1 MVVGVLRLTL
11 SLHGARSLKDKRQV
25 VRKLVDRVRARYNVS
40 IAEVGDNDLWQRLV
54 LGVVVISNDH
64 SFVDEVLA
72 KVTRDIEGGSEAQL
86 IDRELEIETYSE
98 MHRDIADKP
107 MIDEILGEGSADP
120 GDEWDA
126 EAEERA
132 LQAEALEQQ
141 AAEALAL
148 AEQAAVRAAASKAAR
163 APESRTPE
171 LKVVPGAAPQK
182 AADSAGSAAN
192 KQGPDTGGW
201 LKEEDFE

>member
-25 VRKLVDRVRARYNVS
+25 LRKLIDRVRARYNVS
-40 IAEVGDNDLWQRLV
+40 IAEVGDNDLWQRMV
-54 LGVVVISNDH
+54 LGVVVVSNDH
-64 SFVDEVLA
+64 AFVDEVLA
-72 KVTRDIEGGSEAQL
+72 KVTRDVEGGSEAQL

-98 MHRDIADKP
+98 MHKDIADKP
-107 MIDEILGEGSADP
+107 MLDEIVAGLSSGGSADP

-163 APESRTPE
+163 VPETHLSLVQDP
-171 LKVVPGAAPQK
+171 KAAP
-182 AADSAGSAAN
+182 GGPAN
-192 KQGPDTGGW
+192 RKGPETGGW

>member
-40 IAEVGDNDLWQRLV
+40 IAEVGDNDVWQRLV

-72 KVTRDIEGGSEAQL
+72 KVTRDVEGGSEAQL

-98 MHRDIADKP
+98 MHKDIADKP
-107 MIDEILGEGSADP
+107 LLDEILETGTSDP

-141 AAEALAL
+141 AAEATAL
-148 AEQAAVRAAASKAAR
+148 AEQAAVRAAASKAA
-163 APESRTPE
+163 
-171 LKVVPGAAPQK
+171 GAAG
-182 AADSAGSAAN
+182 AASTAAAAVSKGAAN
-192 KQGPDTGGW
+192 QKGPDTGGW

>member
-40 IAEVGDNDLWQRLV
+40 IAEVGDNDVWQRLV

-98 MHRDIADKP
+98 MHKDIADKP
-107 MIDEILGEGSADP
+107 MIDEILSEGGTSDP

-141 AAEALAL
+141 AAEATAL
-148 AEQAAVRAAASKAAR
+148 AEQAAIRAAAA
-163 APESRTPE
+163 
-171 LKVVPGAAPQK
+171 KVA
-182 AADSAGSAAN
+182 SAAEATN
-192 KQGPDTGGW
+192 KDKKGPDTGGW

>member
-25 VRKLVDRVRARYNVS
+25 LRKLVDRVRARYNVS
-40 IAEVGDNDLWQRLV
+40 IAEVGDNDVWQRLV

-107 MIDEILGEGSADP
+107 MLDELTGGAMAEGGTSDP

-141 AAEALAL
+141 AAEAVAL
-148 AEQAAVRAAASKAAR
+148 AEQAANRAAAPKVASAAS
-163 APESRTPE
+163 P
-171 LKVVPGAAPQK
+171 PGTANQAN
-182 AADSAGSAAN
+182 AAN
-192 KQGPDTGGW
+192 KKGPDTGGW

>member
-40 IAEVGDNDLWQRLV
+40 IAEVGDNDVWQRLV
-54 LGVVVISNDH
+54 LGVGVISNDH

-98 MHRDIADKP
+98 MHKDIADKP
-107 MIDEILGEGSADP
+107 LLDELLAEGTHDP

-141 AAEALAL
+141 AAEATAL
-148 AEQAAVRAAASKAAR
+148 AEQAAARAAAAKVAGAAS
-163 APESRTPE
+163 A
-171 LKVVPGAAPQK
+171 PGAA
-182 AADSAGSAAN
+182 DAAN
-192 KQGPDTGGW
+192 HKKGPDTGGW
-201 LKEEDFE
+201 LKEEDFK